1 MVAERLPPHDIA
13 AEEAVIGSLLID
25 SEAVFRVASLLRPD
39 DFFRE
44 RNRWAYEASLALF
57 ERSEVITPVSVAHE
71 LARGDRLEELGGA
84 AYLSQLIAST
94 PTSVHVEHY
103 AGLVRRLAIFRR
115 LIQAGGQIA
124 ALGFEGGPDVGAA
137 VNKAEDVLYRLR
149 DLDRP
154 RDFAPL
160 REVLSRYWEEASLKE
175 EPGGHLRAIPTGF
188 VDLDRQLGGL
198 QRSDMIVVAARPGL
212 GKTSLALN
220 IARNAAVDHKAHVAL
235 FSAEMSAL
243 ELAYRFLSSESG
255 VDIQQLRLSRL
266 NDRKRE
272 AVNDALDRLAQAP
285 IWIDDTP
292 VLRDGEM
299 RAKARRLHNEVRIDL
314 LIVDYLQLLRTARS
328 IDNRVQE
335 MSEISHTVKALAREL
350 NVPFIAVSQLN
361 RAVETRPDHRPV
373 LSDLRESGS
382 IEQDADV
389 VMFIHRPDKY
399 IDQPTWEKLHPT
411 EQYPRNIA
419 QLIIAKHRNGPTGE
433 VDLVFF
439 ERSTKF
445 GNMAAEPQEIPR

>member
-103 AGLVRRLAIFRR
+103 AGLVRRLAVFRR

-149 DLDRP
+149 DQDRP

-220 IARNAAVDHKAHVAL
+220 IARNAAVEHKAHVAL

-335 MSEISHTVKALAREL
+335 MSDISRSVKALAREL
-350 NVPFIAVSQLN
+350 NVPLIACSQLN
-361 RAVETRPDHRPV
+361 RAVETRPDHKPI

-445 GNMAAEPQEIPR
+445 GNMAVEPQEIPR

>member
-57 ERSEVITPVSVAHE
+57 ERSEVIPPVSVAHE

-103 AGLVRRLAIFRR
+103 AGLVRRLAVFRR

-149 DLDRP
+149 DQDRP

-220 IARNAAVDHKAHVAL
+220 IARNAAVEHKAHVAL

-335 MSEISHTVKALAREL
+335 MSDISRSVKALAREL
-350 NVPFIAVSQLN
+350 NVPLIACSQLN
-361 RAVETRPDHRPV
+361 RAVETRPDHKPI

-445 GNMAAEPQEIPR
+445 GNMAVEPQEIPR

>member
-57 ERSEVITPVSVAHE
+57 ERSEGITPVSVAHE

-103 AGLVRRLAIFRR
+103 AGLVRRLAVFRR

-149 DLDRP
+149 DQDRP

-220 IARNAAVDHKAHVAL
+220 IARNAAVEHKAHVAL

-335 MSEISHTVKALAREL
+335 MSDISRSVKALAREL
-350 NVPFIAVSQLN
+350 NVPLIACSQLN
-361 RAVETRPDHRPV
+361 RAVETRPDHKPI

-445 GNMAAEPQEIPR
+445 GNMAVEPQEIPR